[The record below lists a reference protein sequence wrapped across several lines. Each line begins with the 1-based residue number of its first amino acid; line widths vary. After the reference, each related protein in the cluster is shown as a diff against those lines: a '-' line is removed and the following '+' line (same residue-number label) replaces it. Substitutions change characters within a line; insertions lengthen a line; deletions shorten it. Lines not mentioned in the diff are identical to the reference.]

1 MNVRLNPPNIA
12 IKSFV
17 RHLYVKIRIAAIEND
32 AYRDTYR
39 DADRDMDTELL
50 LAAREEPDRAE
61 LSLL

>member
-1 MNVRLNPPNIA
+1 MNVRLNPPNTT

-17 RHLYVKIRIAAIEND
+17 RHLYVKICIAAIEND

-39 DADRDMDTELL
+39 DAARDMDTELL

-61 LSLL
+61 LS